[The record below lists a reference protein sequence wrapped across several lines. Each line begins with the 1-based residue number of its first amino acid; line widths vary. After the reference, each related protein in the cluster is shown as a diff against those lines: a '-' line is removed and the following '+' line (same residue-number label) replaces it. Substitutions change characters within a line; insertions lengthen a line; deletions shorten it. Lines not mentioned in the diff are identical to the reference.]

1 MDRLSP
7 LDAAFLEIEDTDPHA
22 SLAIAS
28 VAVLE
33 GPPPGR
39 DEFAASVGAR
49 LAAVPR
55 ARQKVRRVPWNLGL
69 PLWIDDPDFDLSY
82 HLRRTALP
90 SPGDDR
96 TLTDLVA
103 RIMAQR
109 LDRDRPLWEN
119 WVVEGLAGGRWAML
133 AKVHHCLVDGVAGT
147 RLYSSVFDD
156 TAPPAPDEFVP
167 GTAPGTLRLLAHALV
182 DLAVNPVEQARLLL
196 RLPGRLAGHATD
208 TVKGV
213 AALAGALM
221 PVRASS
227 LSGPIG
233 VPRRYRVARVALA
246 DVVEVGQRFGVTV
259 NDVVLAA
266 ITAGLRA
273 LLLHRGETP
282 EADSVRT
289 LVPVSVRT
297 TDDLDN
303 QVSVLLPFLP
313 VELDDPVDVLR
324 EVHERTR
331 KLKANKESEAGAALT
346 ALAGHEPHAPLSWGI
361 RLVGALPQR
370 TVVTVTTNVPGPP
383 VPVRVL
389 GRPIVEILPYVP
401 IALRLRTGV
410 AVLSY
415 AGTLAI
421 GITADYDSTP
431 DVDLLVDT
439 VESTLRAFI
448 ASAAPVDPAPSTW
461 ADG

>member
-7 LDAAFLEIEDTDPHA
+7 LDAAFLEIEDADPHA

-33 GPPPGR
+33 GPAPDR
-39 DEFAASVGAR
+39 DEFAASIGPR

-55 ARQKVRRVPWNLGL
+55 ARQKVRRVPWDLGL
-69 PLWIDDPDFDLSY
+69 PLWVDDPEFDLAY

-90 SPGDDR
+90 APGDDR

-109 LDRDRPLWEN
+109 LDRDRPLWES

-133 AKVHHCLVDGVAGT
+133 TKVHHCLVDGVAGT
-147 RLYSSVFDD
+147 RLYSAVFDD
-156 TAPPAPDEFVP
+156 SAPSDVDEFVP
-167 GTAPGTLRLLAHALV
+167 ETAPSAVRLVAEAVGDLV
-182 DLAVNPVEQARLLL
+182 LNPVEQVRLLL
-196 RLPGRLAGHATD
+196 RLPGLLAGHVTD
-208 TVKGV
+208 TVKGF
-213 AALAGALM
+213 ASLARALV

-246 DVVEVGQRFGVTV
+246 DVAAVAKRFGTTV

-266 ITAGLRA
+266 ISTGLRA
-273 LLLHRGETP
+273 VLLNRGETP

-297 TDDLDN
+297 AGSRDAVDN
-303 QVSVLLPFLP
+303 RVSVMLPFLP
-313 VELDDPVDVLR
+313 VDLADPVEVLR
-324 EVHERTR
+324 EVHGRMAA
-331 KLKANKESEAGAALT
+331 LKTDKTSEAGAVLT
-346 ALAGHEPHAPLSWGI
+346 SLAGHEPHAPLSWGI
-361 RLVGALPQR
+361 RLAGMLPQR
-370 TVVTVTTNVPGPP
+370 NVVTVTTNVPGPP

-389 GRPIVEILPYVP
+389 GRAIVEILPYVP

-421 GITADYDSTP
+421 GVTADYDSTP

-439 VESTLRAFI
+439 VERTVEALI
-448 ASAAPVDPAPSTW
+448 ASAAV
-461 ADG
+461 

>member
-7 LDAAFLEIEDTDPHA
+7 LDAAFLEIEDADPHA

-33 GPPPGR
+33 GPPPDR
-39 DEFAASVGAR
+39 DEFTTSIGPRFAM
-49 LAAVPR
+49 VPR
-55 ARQKVRRVPWNLGL
+55 ARQKVRRVPWDLGL
-69 PLWIDDPDFDLSY
+69 PLWVDDPEFDLAY

-90 SPGDDR
+90 APGDDR
-96 TLTDLVA
+96 ALTDLVA

-109 LDRDRPLWEN
+109 LDRDRPLWEC

-133 AKVHHCLVDGVAGT
+133 TKVHHCLVDGVAGT
-147 RLYSSVFDD
+147 RLYSAVFDD
-156 TAPPAPDEFVP
+156 SVPSDVDDFVP
-167 GTAPGTLRLLAHALV
+167 VAAPSAVRLVAEAMGDLV
-182 DLAVNPVEQARLLL
+182 LNPVEQFRLLL
-196 RLPGRLAGHATD
+196 RLPGLLAGHVTD
-208 TVKGV
+208 TVRGLTS
-213 AALAGALM
+213 LAGALV
-221 PVRASS
+221 PARPSS

-246 DVVEVGQRFGVTV
+246 DVVEVSKRFGTTV

-266 ITAGLRA
+266 ISTGLRA
-273 LLLHRGETP
+273 VLLHRGETP

-297 TDDLDN
+297 DSGRDAVDN
-303 QVSVLLPFLP
+303 QVSVMLPFLP
-313 VELDDPVDVLR
+313 VDLADPVEVLH
-324 EVHERTR
+324 EVHERMAV
-331 KLKANKESEAGAALT
+331 LKADKTSEAGTTLT
-346 ALAGHEPHAPLSWGI
+346 SLAGHEPHAPLSWGI

-401 IALRLRTGV
+401 IAFRLRTGV

-421 GITADYDSTP
+421 GVTADYDSTP

-439 VESTLRAFI
+439 VERTVEALI
-448 ASAAPVDPAPSTW
+448 ASA
-461 ADG
+461 